1 MRPRCMACGGFEEG
15 ISQSGQTTG
24 STGDEAERVGRS
36 T

>member
-1 MRPRCMACGGFEEG
+1 MACGGFEEG

-24 STGDEAERVGRS
+24 RTGDEAEKVARS